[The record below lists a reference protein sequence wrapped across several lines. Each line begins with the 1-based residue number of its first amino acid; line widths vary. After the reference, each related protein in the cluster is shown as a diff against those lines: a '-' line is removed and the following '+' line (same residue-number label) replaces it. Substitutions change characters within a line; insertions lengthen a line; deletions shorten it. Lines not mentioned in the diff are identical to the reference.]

1 MWTTTFVLTLLYF
14 LIQLGTGFSIL
25 AIAPANL
32 VSACR
37 LTKAQF
43 VVLGFSVGASAT
55 GILLGALS
63 LFVTDIWLQF
73 ATLVVVSCF
82 GLAWS
87 LPNWCPSPNE
97 ARAAATWCILSLPIA
112 LLTWWWSFGAFSS
125 FPFADIGA
133 DVHWMKTAQE
143 YADRGIINPYAA
155 QSYVDLRSGV
165 AGALA
170 GTLGLELLR
179 FTWTY
184 RFFSIL
190 FFLLASYAFV
200 QGVYPTSPRKW
211 IAFFFAATTNAV
223 ALMTNG
229 SLAVVGS
236 VVFLGV
242 LISNAPREANAVSAR
257 SVLLLTIA
265 AGATLLFAFVLNNN
279 TLVLALLIAGLFL
292 LRILGGAGRYGA
304 VFLLGCIWP
313 ATMVLAHRGSYLF
326 VPIVVASWLMYLV
339 IARMISAW
347 PSPSI
352 AVLRLMSFVLP
363 PIILGI
369 VVCVA
374 GMRFGYIPSISAND
388 TFSSITEL
396 MLGRRIE
403 GGEELFLG
411 SGPLVATIEL
421 GRTIGPVLSI
431 CTTLGIAWWWMTRP
445 ARRNSSGA
453 IGPRDHGFVTLLWS
467 WIAGCSLS
475 LAVLS
480 GFPYLYRTSTIILS
494 LFTITATE
502 VFGQLLFDFSP
513 LPRYRRALMAAAVT
527 LLASAL
533 VILIYAFPWRTDLP
547 FAGYQA
553 VLRPVELA
561 SVALLV
567 ALALLTLV
575 QSRRVYIFALA
586 GIVGLGMA
594 IDKVGLSGINRS
606 YSYGPLPDRTTIVSH
621 YNADELE
628 LARWLRQNLRK
639 GIILSDPYTM
649 GIVRATTGAPAA
661 YLFSNLDTVNE
672 MVATRAKSVV
682 RTILQP
688 AEGDQRLASTCSLI
702 APLVGSINAEA
713 LFQMGR
719 ADALSGI
726 MRSIRTAPAQGQKA
740 APPPSDVAA
749 ALIPEIPPE
758 EAKATIQNIL
768 QTGENAWNLVAII
781 TPRTIEWTHL
791 AASQRLGYFPPAEP
805 IEPTI
810 IDALRAGPFPVL
822 FANRQTVVVRI
833 PCSH

>member
-25 AIAPANL
+25 AIAPASL

-87 LPNWCPSPNE
+87 LPSWCPSPNE

-143 YADRGIINPYAA
+143 YADGGIINPYAA

-200 QGVYPTSPRKW
+200 QGVYPTSARKW
-211 IAFFFAATTNAV
+211 IAFFFAATSNAV

-229 SLAVVGS
+229 SLAVVSS

-242 LISNAPREANAVSAR
+242 LISNAPREANAISAR

-265 AGATLLFAFVLNNN
+265 AGATLLLAFVLNNN

-292 LRILGGAGRYGA
+292 LRIFGGAGRYGA

-313 ATMVLAHRGSYLF
+313 ATLVLAHRGSYLF
-326 VPIVVASWLMYLV
+326 VPIAVASWLMYLAM
-339 IARMISAW
+339 ARMNSAW
-347 PSPSI
+347 PSPSL
-352 AVLRLMSFVLP
+352 AVLRILSFVLP

-369 VVCVA
+369 VVSVV
-374 GMRFGYIPSISAND
+374 GMRFGYIPSMSAND

-431 CTTLGIAWWWMTRP
+431 CTTLGIGCWWMTRP
-445 ARRNSSGA
+445 ALRNTSGA
-453 IGPRDHGFVTLLWS
+453 IGARGDRFVTLVWS
-467 WIAGCSLS
+467 WVVGCGLS

-480 GFPYLYRTSTIILS
+480 GFPFLYRTSAIILS

-502 VFGQLLFDFSP
+502 LFSQLFVDSDRS
-513 LPRYRRALMAAAVT
+513 PRYRRALTAAAVA
-527 LLASAL
+527 LLGTAL
-533 VILIYAFPWRTDLP
+533 VILVYAFAWRAELP
-547 FAGYQA
+547 VARYQA

-561 SVALLV
+561 GVALLV
-567 ALALLTLV
+567 ALALLTLI
-575 QSRRVYIFALA
+575 QSRRVSIFALA

-594 IDKVGLSGINRS
+594 IDKIGLSGINRS
-606 YSYGPLPDRTTIVSH
+606 YSYGTLPDRTAIVSH

-628 LARWLRQNLRK
+628 LAHWLRQNLRK

-649 GIVRATTGAPAA
+649 GIVRATTGAPVV

-672 MVATRAKSVV
+672 MTATRAKSVV

-702 APLVGSINAEA
+702 APLMASISTEV
-713 LFQMGR
+713 LFQMRR

-726 MRSIRTAPAQGQKA
+726 MRSVRSARAPGQ
-740 APPPSDVAA
+740 APPPADVAA

-758 EAKATIQNIL
+758 EAKAAIKNIL
-768 QTGENAWNLVAII
+768 GTGENAWELVAII

-791 AASQRLGYFPPAEP
+791 AANQRLGYFPPAEP

-833 PCSH
+833 PCSR